1 MHASTVTPYRL
12 LLLRLGI
19 CLLFISPVHI
29 SAQPVSREATAAYRQ
44 KTYRNIVQ
52 HTIQKNLSVP
62 LTRETEDQWKDAL
75 SAMLLLQY
83 QSDWTQ
89 RKIFEACSSFS
100 KDSSN
105 LFIPIVEYLYAM
117 RVRGL
122 SHWAYALLQHQSDP
136 VSVGIITQYLLAS
149 DPGNIN
155 RVDLVKSIDHLTK
168 ELSKDPTVESL
179 KYQVNHP
186 DTIQQPS
193 IDDFFRPDYLPGQV
207 LLLCLQRTDR
217 NYPGLILVRDTAGQW
232 LKDST
237 GKLASIS
244 ILARSQNNLP
254 GYFSNGNTP
263 EGLFRMDGFA
273 QSASGFIGPSTNI
286 QLTMPFEYK
295 AGHFYN
301 DSTLSDSSWSIEA
314 YDRLLP
320 AGMRGYFP
328 AYESYRAGKAGR
340 REIIIHG
347 STVDPSWY
355 RSFPFFPFA
364 PTLGCLTTKESWDPE
379 NGQRVQSDQ
388 QNLVDLVIKAGGPH
402 GYLMVLNLNS
412 RSGPVSADEIQTILQ
427 QAGIQ

>member
-1 MHASTVTPYRL
+1 MHASLVKPYRL
-12 LLLRLGI
+12 LLLGLCAYLI
-19 CLLFISPVHI
+19 FFTSMDT
-29 SAQPVSREATAAYRQ
+29 SAQPVSREATFAYRQ
-44 KTYRNIVQ
+44 KIYRNLIQ
-52 HTIQKNLSVP
+52 NTIQKNLSVP
-62 LTRETEDQWKDAL
+62 LTIETEDQWNDAL
-75 SAMLLLQY
+75 HAMLLLQY
-83 QSDWTQ
+83 QSDWTNL
-89 RKIFEACSSFS
+89 KIREAFETFNTKPVS
-100 KDSSN
+100 
-105 LFIPIVEYLYAM
+105 LFIPVFEYLYSLRM
-117 RVRGL
+117 TGFGK
-122 SHWAYALLQHQSDP
+122 WAHNLLERETDP
-136 VSVGIITQYLLAS
+136 KHLAILVQYLMLVDRGDAAMPEIKKTIIRNTKDQVQ
-149 DPGNIN
+149 DPITES
-155 RVDLVKSIDHLTK
+155 VLFQLTDPSYKQPLPID
-168 ELSKDPTVESL
+168 
-179 KYQVNHP
+179 Q
-186 DTIQQPS
+186 
-193 IDDFFRPDYLPGQV
+193 FFSPGYLPGHV
-207 LLLCLQRTDR
+207 LILSIQRSNR
-217 NYPGLILVRDTAGQW
+217 NYPGLFLVRDTAGHW
-232 LKDST
+232 LRDST
-237 GKLASIS
+237 GGLAAIRT
-244 ILARSQNNLP
+244 LARSQNNLP
-254 GYFSNGNTP
+254 GYLPNGNTP

-273 QSASGFIGPSTNI
+273 ESASGFIGPSTNI

-295 AGHFYN
+295 AGHFYS